1 MQLKVALGKYCYL
14 FPWIKV
20 EEDRPSK
27 VLPNGQENFMRTLI
41 VIAAVALVG
50 GAVTVWSL
58 HGNVAY
64 TTFVLS
70 IDAPR

>member
-1 MQLKVALGKYCYL
+1 
-14 FPWIKV
+14 
-20 EEDRPSK
+20 
-27 VLPNGQENFMRTLI
+27 MRTLM

-50 GAVTVWSL
+50 GAATVWSL

-70 IDAPR
+70 VDAPR

>member
-1 MQLKVALGKYCYL
+1 
-14 FPWIKV
+14 
-20 EEDRPSK
+20 
-27 VLPNGQENFMRTLI
+27 MRTLI

-64 TTFVLS
+64 TTFVLHA
-70 IDAPR
+70 DAPR